1 MEYRPFSPE
10 FSAKFASGADSS
22 PISRPTVLPGWQNKA
37 VGRHN
42 ASSNRKLPAVALMA
56 GCVSCMGAF
65 AQSAPETDA
74 QEPSRVGLHAQ
85 ATYIWQVKPAFN
97 AAYSGPNSLSP
108 LREKSYSFTTT
119 ADLGLRL
126 WDGAQVHLNPEGAL
140 GVPFSNLLGAGGIS
154 NGELARGSSTVLLTY
169 PVRLF
174 FQQRINVGGD
184 METVEADFNE
194 LGGKFN
200 ARRWTFT
207 IGSFSLLDF
216 FDNNPYAKDPR
227 EHFTNWSFLTHG
239 AWDFAADARGY
250 TLGAIAEYR
259 APGWSVRAGRAMQP
273 RESNGLELDSALSQ
287 RYGDQI
293 ELEGDL
299 ALTAP
304 GGPVRG
310 RALFFRNRIRA
321 GSFADALALGSVS
334 GAVPDVGLVRR
345 DQTKTGWGL
354 TLEAPLSA
362 YAGLF
367 LRVSR
372 SSGNLESYAFAEID
386 SQWAL
391 GGQLTGASWGRSQ
404 DRLGLAYAVN
414 GLSQSHRA
422 YLGAGGLGFF
432 VGDGQINYGTER
444 VFETYY
450 RLTLPEWGTRIGKI
464 QSTLSAGFQY
474 IANPGYNRD
483 RGPLTTYTL
492 RWHSEF

>member
-1 MEYRPFSPE
+1 M
-10 FSAKFASGADSS
+10 
-22 PISRPTVLPGWQNKA
+22 L
-37 VGRHN
+37 
-42 ASSNRKLPAVALMA
+42 A
-56 GCVSCMGAF
+56 GCASCTVAF
-65 AQSAPETDA
+65 AQSAPQADA
-74 QEPSRVGLHAQ
+74 EDPPRVGLHAQ

-97 AAYSGPNSLSP
+97 AVYSGPNSLSP

-154 NGELARGSSTVLLTY
+154 NGELARGSSTVLLKY
-169 PVRLF
+169 RARLF
-174 FQQRINVGGD
+174 FQQRINLGGD
-184 METVEADFNE
+184 LETVEAGFNE

-227 EHFTNWSFLTHG
+227 EHFTNWSFLTPG

-250 TLGAIAEYR
+250 TEGAIAEYR

-273 RESNGLELDSALSQ
+273 RESNGLALDNALGQ
-287 RYGDQI
+287 HYGDQI
-293 ELEGDL
+293 EIDSNLPL
-299 ALTAP
+299 AAP
-304 GGPVRG
+304 GGPMRG
-310 RALFFRNRIRA
+310 RALFFRNRIQA
-321 GSFADALALGSVS
+321 GSFADALALARLSGS
-334 GAVPDVGLVRR
+334 VPDVGLVRR

-362 YAGLF
+362 DSGVF

-372 SSGNLESYAFAEID
+372 NSGNLETYAFAEID
-386 SQWAL
+386 SQWAF
-391 GGQLTGASWGRSQ
+391 GGQFTGASWGRSQ
-404 DRLGLAYAVN
+404 DRLGIAYAVN
-414 GLSQSHRA
+414 GVSQAHRA
-422 YLGAGGLGFF
+422 YLAAGGLGFF
-432 VGDGQINYGTER
+432 VGDGQINYATER

-464 QSTLSAGFQY
+464 QTALSAGFQH

-492 RWHSEF
+492 RWHTEF

>member
-1 MEYRPFSPE
+1 
-10 FSAKFASGADSS
+10 
-22 PISRPTVLPGWQNKA
+22 
-37 VGRHN
+37 
-42 ASSNRKLPAVALMA
+42 
-56 GCVSCMGAF
+56 MGAF

-169 PVRLF
+169 PARLF